1 MTIDLKML
9 GWSVFLGLAHV
20 VIAASLATRQRGLQW
35 NAGNRDGAAASLTG
49 VAARA
54 ARASANFLETF
65 PYFAAAVLAVAT
77 AGRNTPHTALGAE
90 LYFAARVLYLPIYPR
105 RHSVCT
111 DPGVGGVIVGTAAG
125 AGGALL
131 APLPED

>member
-90 LYFAARVLYLPIYPR
+90 LYFAARVLYLPIYL
-105 RHSVCT
+105 
-111 DPGVGGVIVGTAAG
+111 VGIPYVRTLVWVVSLWG
-125 AGGALL
+125 LL
-131 APLPED
+131 QVLEGLF